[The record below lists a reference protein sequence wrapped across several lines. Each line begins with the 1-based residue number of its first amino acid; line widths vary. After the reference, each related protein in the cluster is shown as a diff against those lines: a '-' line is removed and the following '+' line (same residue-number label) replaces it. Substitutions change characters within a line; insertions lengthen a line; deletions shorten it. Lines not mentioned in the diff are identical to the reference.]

1 MDGRVERNDGTDVCC
16 TKLQK
21 TKETGLVFSQ
31 LVDPTGVAHFFVL
44 AAILEVHVTPPAVL
58 FFSNHGGNLRS
69 VPKGLHGHARQLK
82 NTSSSGVSRRVWKV
96 TSQRCGWA

>member
-31 LVDPTGVAHFFVL
+31 LVDPTGSHIFFVL
-44 AAILEVHVTPPAVL
+44 TAISEVHVTPPAVL
-58 FFSNHGGNLRS
+58 FFPTMV
-69 VPKGLHGHARQLK
+69 VP
-82 NTSSSGVSRRVWKV
+82 
-96 TSQRCGWA
+96 

>member
-1 MDGRVERNDGTDVCC
+1 MVVSSETMAPTCVVQSCKRLR
-16 TKLQK
+16 KLVLFFPNLSIQQW
-21 TKETGLVFSQ
+21 S
-31 LVDPTGVAHFFVL
+31 HIFFVL
-44 AAILEVHVTPPAVL
+44 TAILEVHVTPPAVL

>member
-1 MDGRVERNDGTDVCC
+1 MFFPNLSIQQG
-16 TKLQK
+16 
-21 TKETGLVFSQ
+21 S
-31 LVDPTGVAHFFVL
+31 HIFFVL
-44 AAILEVHVTPPAVL
+44 TAILEVHVTPPAVL

-96 TSQRCGWA
+96 TS

>member
-31 LVDPTGVAHFFVL
+31 LGDPTWLH
-44 AAILEVHVTPPAVL
+44 I
-58 FFSNHGGNLRS
+58 FSFDGNLGGACHS
-69 VPKGLHGHARQLK
+69 TGCLVFP
-82 NTSSSGVSRRVWKV
+82 TMVV
-96 TSQRCGWA
+96 T

>member
-21 TKETGLVFSQ
+21 TKETGLVFPQ
-31 LVDPTGVAHFFVL
+31 LVDPTVVAHFFRFDGNLGGACHSTGCLV
-44 AAILEVHVTPPAVL
+44 
-58 FFSNHGGNLRS
+58 FSNHGGNLRS
-69 VPKGLHGHARQLK
+69 VPRGLHGHARQLK

-96 TSQRCGWA
+96 TS